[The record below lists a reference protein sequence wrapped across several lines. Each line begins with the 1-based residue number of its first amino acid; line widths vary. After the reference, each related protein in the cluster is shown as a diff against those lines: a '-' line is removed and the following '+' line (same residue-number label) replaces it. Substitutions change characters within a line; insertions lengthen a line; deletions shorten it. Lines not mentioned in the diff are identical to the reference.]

1 MPGLSVGA
9 CLKACLLGACLPGR
23 ATDSIRRSLG
33 NAMHT
38 AGKLRQTVEQAI
50 EPGLPVVR
58 ALFIGAILAS
68 IFAAIAT
75 NAPMG
80 RSLAWPLVVKAACE
94 IVVLA
99 ECLLQLWTMSSRL
112 HGSRGREA
120 ARLAL

>member
-1 MPGLSVGA
+1 
-9 CLKACLLGACLPGR
+9 
-23 ATDSIRRSLG
+23 
-33 NAMHT
+33 MHT

-58 ALFIGAILAS
+58 TLFIGAIIAS

-75 NAPMG
+75 TAPMG
-80 RSLAWPLVVKAACE
+80 RSLTWPLVVKAACE

-99 ECLLQLWTMSSRL
+99 ECLLRLWTMSSRL